1 MVKSEDER
9 SESILESLL
18 EVMDPEIPV
27 LSVVDLGIIE
37 DIELK
42 GDSVTVMMLPTFT
55 ACPAIKI
62 MQSQIRE
69 KVMSLGFADVNVK
82 VDDSLTWNS
91 DRITEE
97 GKRKLELFGLGTP
110 EQHGGTYDLQS
121 IEQATCPHC
130 NSTHTTMNS
139 MFGSALCRSMHF
151 CYDCRQG
158 FERFKPL

>member
-9 SESILESLL
+9 SESILESLF

-37 DIELK
+37 GIELH

-55 ACPAIKI
+55 ACPAIRI

-69 KVMSLGFADVNVK
+69 KVMSLGFADVMVK

-110 EQHGGTYDLQS
+110 EQHGGAYDLQS